1 MIVPMRKAFVAAQ
14 LEDRDKLLK
23 ALAKVGAVHLSPVVP
38 EEAVADEKTLTA
50 IDKLRQ
56 AIQVLEATRPGGQ
69 PSEMAA
75 MDAVDEILRI
85 KRESTERNNKLSSLY
100 RQIEQQAVWGDVRL
114 DQFQELFQA
123 GIELEFI
130 AAPRASIADV
140 GGKCVET
147 VGSWSNKR
155 ALLAVVGR
163 DKGVEPPEGSELV
176 PLPKRDRPS
185 LKAEASEIDAA
196 LKKDA
201 AKLASLVHLTGKLK
215 RERERLEAE
224 AEWTAAE
231 RSAHTDDHFYV
242 MQGWIPADLA
252 ETLGAD
258 LKKEGIDAAVHS
270 QDPEPDEEPP
280 TLVKYPWWAKPMK
293 GLFEMLGT
301 VPGYGEFDVS
311 AMFMLFLPLF
321 SAILICDAGY
331 SAVYLAVALL
341 LRKKMKEAGAGD
353 LGNLITV
360 VGVLGVVWG
369 VITTTAFGYDF
380 SRDIGLSGPLMVVDM
395 TKVSMD
401 DFMYLSVVFGAVH
414 LSLAHLW
421 KAWRSFPSLDFIS
434 EIGWAIWFWGMFG
447 LVKMFLLMHPFG
459 MNVFPYYPYMLI
471 VGGILAV
478 IFSSP
483 DPNPLKMLGL
493 GIANFPLSAIGT
505 FGDTVSYVRLMAIG
519 LGGSTLAL
527 TFNQMAGDLG
537 FVAMI
542 LVLILGHSLDV
553 ALSIVSLLAHG
564 VRLNMLEF
572 SNNLGMQWSGYPY
585 KPFVNKIAQES

>member
-56 AIQVLEATRPGGQ
+56 AIQVLETTRPGGQ

-100 RQIEQQAVWGDVRL
+100 RQIEQQAVWGEVRL
-114 DQFQELFQA
+114 DQFRELFEA
-123 GIELEFI
+123 GIDVEFI
-130 AAPRASIADV
+130 AAPRANSADI
-140 GGKCVET
+140 GGECVET

-155 ALLAVVGR
+155 VLLAVVGR

-201 AKLASLVHLTGKLK
+201 DKLASLVHLIDKLK

-224 AEWTAAE
+224 AEWTTAE

-242 MQGWIPADLA
+242 MQGWVPADLA

-258 LKKEGIDAAVHS
+258 LKKAGIDAAVHS

-293 GLFEMLGT
+293 GLFEVLGT
-301 VPGYGEFDVS
+301 VPGYAEFDVS
-311 AMFMLFLPLF
+311 AAFMIFLPIF

-331 SAVYLAVALL
+331 SLVYLLGALF
-341 LRKKMKEAGAGD
+341 LRKKMKNAD
-353 LGNLITV
+353 LAELNNLILI
-360 VGVLGVVWG
+360 VGILGVAWG
-369 VITTTAFGYDF
+369 ALTTTAFGYDF
-380 SRDIGLSGPLMVVDM
+380 SKNLGLEKAPFAVNMSKP
-395 TKVSMD
+395 SMD
-401 DFMYLSVVFGAVH
+401 QFMYISILFGAVH

-421 KAWRSFPSLDFIS
+421 KAAKDFPSIS
-434 EIGWAIWFWGMFG
+434 FLSEVGWAVWLWGMFG
-447 LVKMFLLMHPFG
+447 LVKMFLLRDPFEFAI
-459 MNVFPYYPYMLI
+459 FPYYPWML
-471 VGGILAV
+471 VFGGTFAI

-483 DPNPLKMLGL
+483 DRNIFKMLGL
-493 GIANFPLSAIGT
+493 GLANFPLSAIGT
-505 FGDTVSYVRLMAIG
+505 FGDTISYIRLMAIG

-527 TFNQMAGDLG
+527 TFNQMAGGLNPI
-537 FVAMI
+537 FML
-542 LVLILGHSLDV
+542 LVFLLGHSLDV
-553 ALSIVSLLAHG
+553 ALSVVSLLAHG

-585 KPFVNKIAQES
+585 KPFANRIGQEN